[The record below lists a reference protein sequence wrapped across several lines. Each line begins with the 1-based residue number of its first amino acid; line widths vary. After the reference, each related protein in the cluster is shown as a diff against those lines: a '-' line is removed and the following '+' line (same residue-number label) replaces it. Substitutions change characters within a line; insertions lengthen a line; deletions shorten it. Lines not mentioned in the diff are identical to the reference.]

1 MKPNGSTIVLGIESS
16 CDDTS
21 VCLLKGKDHRTPPEI
36 LSLQHFSQETLLKEW
51 GGVIP
56 EIAARNHSAKLTPLL
71 SRAFDEAELS
81 LEELDIIGVTTEPGL
96 LGPLLTGLNAAKTL
110 SFLTRLPLVPVN
122 HLHAHLEAIHLT
134 RPTPYPYL
142 GLVVS
147 GGHTLFLAAYSA
159 THFDVLGT
167 TLDDAAGEAFDKG
180 GKLLGL
186 GYPAGKEIDKLA
198 RKGHIQKDLFP
209 IGLANKK
216 NANFSY
222 SGVKTALKNF
232 LREHPVATLS
242 EGELHDLCASYQHA
256 IVEAIVRKT
265 RFAREAAPPGPLPI
279 VVGGGVACN
288 SYLRERM
295 QDEYPETFFVEPR
308 FCTDNGAMIA
318 NHAFRAHK
326 HNATKWPDSLL
337 LDAGPRF
344 IDKAQL
350 LAENRKKR

>member
-1 MKPNGSTIVLGIESS
+1 MIILGIESS

-21 VCLLKGKDHRTPPEI
+21 VCLLRGKGQPGPPEI

-71 SRAFDEAELS
+71 SGAFEEAGIT
-81 LEELDIIGVTTEPGL
+81 LEDLNLVGVTTEPGL

-110 SFLTRLPLVPVN
+110 CWLKRLPLVPIN
-122 HLHAHLEAIHLT
+122 HLHAHVEAIHLS
-134 RPTPYPYL
+134 RPTTYPYL

-147 GGHTLFLAAYSA
+147 GGHTLFLAARSE
-159 THFDVLGT
+159 TRFEVLGT

-186 GYPAGKEIDKLA
+186 GYPAGRVIDELA
-198 RKGHIQKDLFP
+198 KGGRIQKDLFP
-209 IGLANKK
+209 IGLADKK
-216 NANFSY
+216 DANFSY
-222 SGVKTALKNF
+222 SGVKTSLRNF
-232 LREHPVATLS
+232 LRQHPPDTLS
-242 EGELHDLCASYQHA
+242 SDQLKDICASYQYA
-256 IVEAIVRKT
+256 IVEAVVLKT
-265 RFAREAAPPGPLPI
+265 RFALQAAPRSDLPI

-288 SYLRERM
+288 SYLRKRM
-295 QDEYPETFFVEPR
+295 GEEYPQALFVEPR

-318 NHAFRAHK
+318 NHALRSHK
-326 HNATKWPDSLL
+326 SNAIAWPDSLL
-337 LDAGPRF
+337 VDAGARY
-344 IDKAQL
+344 IDKARL